1 MSRYRVLT
9 GVQQEMRKLMWLVVF
24 TLAVF
29 IVIGCI
35 GFPGPTS
42 PEKFR
47 ATVHP
52 IPHDTFQNSS
62 PGPVLSTPSEP
73 ILTPVYLGSLSTAK
87 MLCGEDLRV
96 PGYLPPEYHFSQG
109 SLFTGTR
116 EKTRLTIENGPD
128 VILLFQ
134 GELVE
139 PAPYFVINGE
149 PEPVFIREIAGE
161 WIPGR
166 YPGQEKPFNQIQWK
180 DAHYAYWIQSPLDK
194 NEMIKIA
201 GSLTPITDELIQQ
214 IPGPETEGK

>member
-24 TLAVF
+24 ALAVF

-35 GFPGPTS
+35 GFPRPTS
-42 PEKFR
+42 PEKLR
-47 ATVHP
+47 ATVIQP
-52 IPHDTFQNSS
+52 LNDTFQKVSQ
-62 PGPVLSTPSEP
+62 EP
-73 ILTPVYLGSLSTAK
+73 ILTPVYLGSLTSAK
-87 MLCGEDLRV
+87 MFCGDDLRV

-116 EKTRLTIENGPD
+116 EKTRLTFENGPD

-201 GSLTPITDELIQQ
+201 GSLTPITDELIRQ
-214 IPGPETEGK
+214 IPGQETEGK